1 MKVILTQDIPS
12 VGLIGNIVQV
22 KNGFARNYLIPRSLA
37 VVANTS
43 NVKELDHHKRVLM
56 KRKEKVL
63 ATFKA
68 QAAKLNKLTLT
79 IVKQVGEEDK
89 IFGSVT
95 TAEIEALLD
104 KEGLKISRKQIEL
117 TETIKKIGNYKAQ
130 INLHAEVTASVKLK
144 IVGP

>member
-43 NVKELDHHKRVLM
+43 NVKELDHHKRVLT

-63 ATFKA
+63 AAFKA

-117 TETIKKIGNYKAQ
+117 TESIKKIGNYRTCCSPTSCTFPFIKKR
-130 INLHAEVTASVKLK
+130 L
-144 IVGP
+144 

>member
-22 KNGFARNYLIPRSLA
+22 KDGFARNYLIPRSLA

-43 NVKELDHHKRVLM
+43 NVKELEHHKRILT

-63 ATFKA
+63 SGFKA

-79 IVKQVGEEDK
+79 IAKQVGEEDK

-95 TAEIEALLD
+95 TAEIEALLEQ
-104 KEGLKISRKQIEL
+104 KGLKISRKQIEL
-117 TETIKKIGNYKAQ
+117 PEAIKKVGNYKAQ
-130 INLHAEVTASVKLK
+130 IKLHADVKASVKLK

>member
-12 VGLIGNIVQV
+12 VGFIGNVIQV

-43 NVKELDHHKRVLM
+43 NVKELDHHKRVLT

-117 TETIKKIGNYKAQ
+117 TESIKKIGNYKAQ